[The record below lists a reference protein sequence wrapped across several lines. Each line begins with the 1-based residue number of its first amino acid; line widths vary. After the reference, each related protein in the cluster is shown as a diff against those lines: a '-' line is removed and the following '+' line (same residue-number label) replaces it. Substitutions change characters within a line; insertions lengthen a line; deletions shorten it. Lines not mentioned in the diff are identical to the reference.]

1 MHKPTAALL
10 MDQHIH
16 LAAGFSR
23 TWSYLFFWWKT
34 SQSIQI
40 KTGKA
45 KAPPERTR
53 ELHSALSINITGQEN
68 KPCWERDW
76 ITRQHKSLILFSL
89 RHESEKNVSL
99 LFLSE
104 GNGLLFNK
112 LVYNFLLIRF
122 VPSWQ
127 TLGRLGN
134 PKELSGHV
142 ALYSSGVGC
151 AVGGFHT
158 HIPSSLPYSP
168 ALPCWLITAGRGAGT
183 QSGAGTQGHH
193 PL

>member
-1 MHKPTAALL
+1 MQSYWQIKMPCWTRFLVTPAFPRIDVWYLNLVRLRKPWPWGCRSGSLPPLYLSTFVF

-23 TWSYLFFWWKT
+23 TWSCLFFWWKT

-40 KTGKA
+40 KAGKA

-53 ELHSALSINITGQEN
+53 ELRSALSINITGQEN
-68 KPCWERDW
+68 KPCWARDW
-76 ITRQHKSLILFSL
+76 ITRQHKSLIWFSL
-89 RHESEKNVSL
+89 CHESEKNVSL

-122 VPSWQ
+122 VPSW
-127 TLGRLGN
+127 
-134 PKELSGHV
+134 
-142 ALYSSGVGC
+142 
-151 AVGGFHT
+151 
-158 HIPSSLPYSP
+158 
-168 ALPCWLITAGRGAGT
+168 
-183 QSGAGTQGHH
+183 
-193 PL
+193 